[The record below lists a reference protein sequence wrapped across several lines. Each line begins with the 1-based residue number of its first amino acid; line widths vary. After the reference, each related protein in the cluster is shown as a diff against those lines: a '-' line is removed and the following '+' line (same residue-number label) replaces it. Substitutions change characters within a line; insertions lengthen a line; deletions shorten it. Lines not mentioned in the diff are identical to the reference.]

1 MPFWSPQIMSDGHF
15 VDGRFAIG
23 QTTQVNYKATDKS
36 GNNSTC
42 SMDIVVQGDLFKK
55 CQSYNCSSVLNYN

>member
-1 MPFWSPQIMSDGHF
+1 MSDGHF

-42 SMDIVVQGDLFKK
+42 SMDIVVQGDLF
-55 CQSYNCSSVLNYN
+55 